1 MEYKDER
8 VRPLLSRSS
17 QSKWGDKHALKIP
30 ITSFLKKQL
39 TQRTLVAQG
48 KEGLPRQGS
57 VSQQRGHLSWGGE
70 GEGELLP
77 GKQEEVQPGNSSF
90 LSQSQITE
98 YHDLVLSQVRCSLAS
113 TPQTQR
119 WGPERGPSSWLLSF
133 YRQGNWDREKQVSTW
148 GFNIVYLGDSCHL
161 FPPYCESAHTHTEYN
176 KLYLLSHML

>member
-1 MEYKDER
+1 MGRQTCTKDPNH
-8 VRPLLSRSS
+8 V
-17 QSKWGDKHALKIP
+17 I
-30 ITSFLKKQL
+30 L
-39 TQRTLVAQG
+39 TKTAYTKNAGSQG

-57 VSQQRGHLSWGGE
+57 VSQQRGHLSWDGE

-77 GKQEEVQPGNSSF
+77 GKQREVQPGNSSF

-98 YHDLVLSQVRCSLAS
+98 YHDLVLSQVRCLLAS

-133 YRQGNWDREKQVSTW
+133 YRRGNWDREKQVSTW

-176 KLYLLSHML
+176 KLYLLSHMQ